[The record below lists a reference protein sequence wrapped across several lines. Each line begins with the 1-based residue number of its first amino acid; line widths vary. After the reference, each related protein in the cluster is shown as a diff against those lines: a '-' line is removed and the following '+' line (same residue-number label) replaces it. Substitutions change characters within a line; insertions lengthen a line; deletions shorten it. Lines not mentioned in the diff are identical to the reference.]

1 MQRTSRTTRSALLR
15 IAGLIILLIGASIIG
30 YKLGWFDFRHTLE
43 HLTRIRRAHSVGA
56 FVIGFVLIFA
66 VAASIGLP
74 ALPFV
79 VASGVLF
86 GTVLASALSW
96 FSAMLAAA
104 IGYWMARSV
113 AHGVVLRWIKRYDR
127 ASVAVAQSRDFG
139 GMLRLRLLP
148 VLPLGV
154 VNLIGGLAVAP
165 FVTYM
170 AATAVGVLP
179 SFVIYAYFADSLIH
193 QSVNAR
199 STALISL
206 IVSSVLLILLSLAP
220 RFLKRA
226 RNGHQ
231 SEQHD
236 SGKSATSSRFG
247 RVG

>member
-15 IAGLIILLIGASIIG
+15 IAGLIILLIGASILG
-30 YKLGWFDFRHTLE
+30 YKLGWFDFRHTLA
-43 HLTRIRRAHSVGA
+43 HLTRLRRVHSVGA
-56 FVIGFVLIFA
+56 FMIGFVLIFA

-86 GTVLASALSW
+86 GTLLATALSW
-96 FSAMLAAA
+96 LSSMLAAA
-104 IGYWMARSV
+104 IGYWTARTI
-113 AHGVVLRWIKRYDR
+113 ARGVVLRWIKRYDR
-127 ASVAVAQSRDFG
+127 ASTAIDQSSDFG

-154 VNLIGGLAVAP
+154 VNFIGGLAVAP
-165 FVTYM
+165 FFAYM

-179 SFVIYAYFADSLIH
+179 SFIIYAYFADSLIERAG
-193 QSVNAR
+193 NAR

-220 RFLKRA
+220 RLLKRTRA
-226 RNGHQ
+226 QR
-231 SEQHD
+231 E
-236 SGKSATSSRFG
+236 SGKPATSNRFG

>member
-1 MQRTSRTTRSALLR
+1 MR
-15 IAGLIILLIGASIIG
+15 IGALIILLAAASIVG

-43 HLTRIRRAHSVGA
+43 HLRGIRRVHSVGA
-56 FVIGFVLIFA
+56 FITGFVLIFA

-86 GTVLASALSW
+86 GTLLATALSW
-96 FSAMLAAA
+96 FASMLAAA

-113 AHGVVLRWIKRYDR
+113 AHGVVQRWIKRYER
-127 ASVAVAQSRDFG
+127 ASTAVAQSRDFG

-154 VNLIGGLAVAP
+154 VNLIGGLADAP

-179 SFVIYAYFADSLIH
+179 SFVIYAYFADNLIH
-193 QSVNAR
+193 QAGNAR

-206 IVSSVLLILLSLAP
+206 IISSVLLILVSLAP

-226 RNGHQ
+226 RHEPSSTQ
-231 SEQHD
+231 REH
-236 SGKSATSSRFG
+236 GKRATSNRFG